1 MRYSAHTSAS
11 PAAALMMARA
21 AFGEAGAGLRVSDL
35 TLTSAR
41 FASDVGFVAFEA
53 QRLPSGMTEVV
64 LETREFD
71 AEVRR
76 FLLGLPRHSAL
87 RAFWR
92 VVRSK
97 IRPSTTP

>member
-1 MRYSAHTSAS
+1 MRFSAETSAS
-11 PAAALMMARA
+11 PATALMLARS
-21 AFGEAGAGLRVSDL
+21 AFGEAGAGLRIGDL

-41 FASDVGFVAFEA
+41 FVSDAGFVAFEA

-71 AEVRR
+71 AEARR

-87 RAFWR
+87 RSAWR
-92 VVRSK
+92 RVRSK
-97 IRPSTTP
+97 IKPSTTP